1 MSESI
6 KKSIL
11 VRAPAFDRLVKKIN
25 VFTRD
30 NHEDLLFSDPETT
43 PILEAMASPC
53 AITYA
58 HFLTPDVDLIGKM
71 LIEVARCYK
80 QAPYLNEKFGLCLG
94 AFAAGALIMQGG
106 SALRSKEY
114 LRLKEFVDLGREL
127 AAIGEMIDDKEYYFS
142 AKYVDGEHSGSQYV
156 EFTVE
161 LIPEML
167 DLPKM
172 ITIPV

>member
-1 MSESI
+1 MSEPIKISI
-6 KKSIL
+6 T
-11 VRAPAFDRLVKKIN
+11 VRAPAFDRLVKKMY

-30 NHEDLLFSDPETT
+30 TQEDLLFGDPETT
-43 PILEAMASPC
+43 PILEAMAYQD